1 MSLISSDWVDSVY
14 TKLGNLDVVLDPNPL
29 EHGPAVLNQKTSEV
43 RTALSNVEKLFMEV
57 SHNLHTYKRK
67 LTTFKLQFGI
77 EITRLIASDPHV
89 RAGRSQSEREA
100 LASTKLTHLTVQIN
114 SLELAVQDL
123 DAVLT
128 VIKAKR
134 TDLKDIQNRLKDQ
147 LRLCQEQIMLGQR
160 WGRSPSLTLTPPL
173 KSPLAFDNAQEEDSF
188 ETVQVNE
195 DLTKLFDDILTDV
208 ELNGVSK
215 ENPFYEMKSIPELP
229 TTLVEER
236 KIVTYEEVAGIPEDQ
251 APSIHPTI
259 NIVSDFDYLMSLTKN
274 TSNPESLW
282 VKKTASQ
289 SEIDEFLKYDPKA
302 DLEANKK
309 PSLEDNLADL
319 FDGLL

>member
-1 MSLISSDWVDSVY
+1 MSLISSEWVDNTY

-67 LTTFKLQFGI
+67 LTTFKLQFNM
-77 EITRLIASDPHV
+77 EQTRLVASDPHV

-123 DAVLT
+123 DAVLS

-173 KSPLAFDNAQEEDSF
+173 KSPLSFDHGGEEQDSF
-188 ETVQVNE
+188 QTVQVNE

-215 ENPFYEMKSIPELP
+215 ENPFYEMKPIPE
-229 TTLVEER
+229 VE
-236 KIVTYEEVAGIPEDQ
+236 VPLTYEEISGVPEEH
-251 APSIHPTI
+251 APSLSPTV
-259 NIVSDFDYLMSLTKN
+259 NIVSDFDYLMSLTRN
-274 TSNPESLW
+274 TSNPDSLW
-282 VKKTASQ
+282 VKQTATQ
-289 SEIDEFLKYDPKA
+289 DDIEAFLKYDPKPE
-302 DLEANKK
+302 LEANKK

-319 FDGLL
+319 FDGL